1 MKLTFI
7 LPAELSVTQPA
18 SPSAATLEVNIDQ
31 LVIAGWAGRDPEAI
45 MHHISELEALG
56 VPRPSAVPLFYRVAA
71 NQLTQNKTV
80 EVIGSASSGEAE
92 VFIFTHQGE
101 LYVSLA
107 SDHTDRELESHSVA
121 LSKQLCVKPVATTA
135 WRMSD
140 VAEHWDQ
147 LILRAWIK
155 EDGEYRLYQ
164 QGPLST
170 LREPGDLLSRY
181 LNQGALPANGLGMT
195 CGTVAAI
202 GGIRPATE
210 FRMELVDERLGRSIS
225 HAYQSLEL
233 PVVA

>member
-1 MKLTFI
+1 MKLTFS
-7 LPAELSVTQPA
+7 LPKISTTNPG
-18 SPSAATLEVNIDQ
+18 AATLVADITR
-31 LVIAGWAGRDPEAI
+31 LVIAGWAGRDPDAI
-45 MHHISELEALG
+45 MHHISELEAIG

-71 NQLTQNKTV
+71 NQLTQNKSV

-101 LYVSLA
+101 IFVSLA

-135 WRMSD
+135 WRMSE

-164 QGPLST
+164 EGPLSS
-170 LREPGDLLSRY
+170 LRKPDDLLNRY
-181 LNQGALPANGLGMT
+181 LDEGEIPADGLGMT

-210 FRMELVDERLGRSIS
+210 FRMELMDDILGRSIS
-225 HAYQSLEL
+225 HTYISLEL